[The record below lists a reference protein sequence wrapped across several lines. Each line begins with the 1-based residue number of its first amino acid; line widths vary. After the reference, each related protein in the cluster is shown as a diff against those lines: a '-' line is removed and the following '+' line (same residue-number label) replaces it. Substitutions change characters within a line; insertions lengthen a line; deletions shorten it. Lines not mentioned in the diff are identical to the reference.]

1 MIPLATNTKFTI
13 LLPNTNKVLAD
24 ILKQAS
30 PEQLFQLKEGKDLKS
45 ILSSLFQAKI
55 DNTKSDAVL
64 LELLKNNAA
73 FKTLGNFSEEL
84 KILLT
89 TLKSEPSL
97 APKLLKLEAFL
108 QPASPLDIP
117 VLKEKIANSGIFMES
132 KLGSLLEA
140 SPSEFEERI
149 GYDVKAQL
157 LLLGEEIEQL
167 QPVNHEKFQTK
178 IDQLLTQIDYHQLLS
193 HLNNSNSLYFPFT
206 WDQLEHG
213 SLSLKKGK
221 KESFYCEINLT
232 LKEYG
237 EMDLM
242 MGLYGENQLDIQIQ
256 TQQGEFKTLLQEH
269 LGELKRLLMNAGI
282 TPRSVRIYEASEVIT
297 SKMSAYTP
305 EDNSF
310 HSSFE
315 ERV

>member
-1 MIPLATNTKFTI
+1 MIPLATNPKFAI
-13 LLPNTNKVLAD
+13 LLPHTNKVLAD
-24 ILKQAS
+24 VLKQAS

-45 ILSSLFQAKI
+45 ILNSLFHAKI

-64 LELLKNNAA
+64 LDILKNNGA
-73 FKTLGNFSEEL
+73 FKSLGNFSEEL
-84 KILLT
+84 KALLT

-108 QPASPLDIP
+108 QPASPLDVP
-117 VLKEKIANSGIFMES
+117 VLKEKIVNSGIFMES

-157 LLLGEEIEQL
+157 LLLGEEIEEL
-167 QPVNHEKFQTK
+167 HPLNHEKFQTK
-178 IDQLLTQIDYHQLLS
+178 IDQLVTQIDYHQLLS

-206 WDQLEHG
+206 WDQLERG
-213 SLSLKKGK
+213 SLSFKKSKGEK
-221 KESFYCEINLT
+221 FYCEIDLV
-232 LKEYG
+232 LKQYG
-237 EMDLM
+237 KVDLLM
-242 MGLYGENQLDIQIQ
+242 ALYENNQLDIQVH

-282 TPRSVRIYEASEVIT
+282 TPRSIRIYEASEVIT

-305 EDNSF
+305 EENSF